1 MMGTDTGS
9 DALETIRDQAVGDAQ
24 TLFVKTQDGSGTP
37 FVFLHGFGGDHEAWT
52 HLANGLAGKA
62 PSLAYD
68 LPGHG
73 RSGAHPARSPEEA
86 AAAVATDLDRRGH
99 ARINLVGHSMGGAIA
114 FLLALNNP
122 HLIRS
127 LFLIAPGG
135 FGSEINQRLLRRFAE
150 ARQED
155 DITIA
160 LEQMVGWSFRLP
172 RMLAPAIAAQRQD
185 LLARGRLLEIVDTL
199 LDGDGQKRLPVGE
212 ISKMPFPVRVI
223 WGTQDRVLPTRQ
235 SHKLPG
241 LAATHVFERVGHMPH
256 MEIPQEI
263 LKILMFELER

>member
-1 MMGTDTGS
+1 MNTDVGHEALFAKERNGT
-9 DALETIRDQAVGDAQ
+9 
-24 TLFVKTQDGSGTP
+24 GTP

-52 HLANGLAGKA
+52 HLTRGLSEKA

-73 RSGAHPARSPEEA
+73 RSGTHPARSPEQAAEA
-86 AAAVATDLDRRGH
+86 IAADLYQRGH
-99 ARINLVGHSMGGAIA
+99 QRINLVGHSMGGAVA
-114 FLLALNNP
+114 FLLALQNP
-122 HLIRS
+122 LLIRS

-135 FGSEINQRLLRRFAE
+135 FGPEINQRLLRRFAE
-150 ARQED
+150 ARKED

-172 RMLAPAIAAQRQD
+172 RMLAPSIATQRED
-185 LLARGRLLEIVDTL
+185 PAARDRLLEIVDTL

-235 SHKLPG
+235 SHRLPG

-256 MEIPQEI
+256 MEIPQEV

>member
-1 MMGTDTGS
+1 MGKDTG
-9 DALETIRDQAVGDAQ
+9 DEALFAK
-24 TLFVKTQDGSGTP
+24 TLNGIGAP

-52 HLANGLAGKA
+52 HLTRGLSDKA

-73 RSGAHPARSPEEA
+73 RSSTHPARSPEEA
-86 AAAVATDLDRRGH
+86 AKAVAADLERRGH
-99 ARINLVGHSMGGAIA
+99 RRINLVGHSMGGAVA
-114 FLLALNNP
+114 FLLALQHP
-122 HLIRS
+122 HLVRS

-135 FGSEINQRLLRRFAE
+135 FGAEINQRLLRRFAQADNE
-150 ARQED
+150 KD
-155 DITIA
+155 VTVA

-172 RMLAPAIAAQRQD
+172 RMLAPSIAVQRED
-185 LLARGRLLEIVDTL
+185 SSARDRLLEIMETL
-199 LDGDGQKRLPVGE
+199 LDGDEQKRLPVGE

-235 SHKLPG
+235 SHRLPG

-256 MEIPQEI
+256 MEIPQEV
-263 LKILMFELER
+263 LKILAFELAR

>member
-1 MMGTDTGS
+1 MGKNEGDE
-9 DALETIRDQAVGDAQ
+9 ALFAK
-24 TLFVKTQDGSGTP
+24 TLNGIGAP

-52 HLANGLAGKA
+52 HLARGLSDRA

-73 RSGAHPARSPEEA
+73 RSGTHPARSPEEA
-86 AAAVATDLDRRGH
+86 AKAVAADLEGRGH
-99 ARINLVGHSMGGAIA
+99 RQINLVGHSMGGAVA
-114 FLLALNNP
+114 FLLALQHP
-122 HLIRS
+122 HLVRS

-135 FGSEINQRLLRRFAE
+135 FGPEINQRLLRRFAQADNE
-150 ARQED
+150 KD
-155 DITIA
+155 VTVA

-172 RMLAPAIAAQRQD
+172 RMLAPSIAAHRTESSACD
-185 LLARGRLLEIVDTL
+185 RLLEILDTL
-199 LDGDGQKRLPVGE
+199 LEGEEQKRLPVGE

-235 SHKLPG
+235 SHRLPG

-263 LKILMFELER
+263 LKILAFELPR

>member
-1 MMGTDTGS
+1 MTDIGAGS
-9 DALETIRDQAVGDAQ
+9 EA
-24 TLFVKTQDGSGTP
+24 LFVKTRDGSGTP

-62 PSLAYD
+62 ASLAYD

-73 RSGAHPARSPEEA
+73 QSGAHPARSPEEA
-86 AAAVATDLDRRGH
+86 AEAIAADLERRRH
-99 ARINLVGHSMGGAIA
+99 ARINLVGHSMGGAVA
-114 FLLALNNP
+114 FLLALNHP
-122 HLIRS
+122 QLIGS

-135 FGSEINQRLLRRFAE
+135 FGPEINHRLLRRFAE
-150 ARQED
+150 ARQEQ
-155 DITIA
+155 DIVVA

-172 RMLAPAIAAQRQD
+172 RMLAPAIAAQRRD
-185 LLARGRLLEIVDTL
+185 PDVRDRLLEIVETML
-199 LDGDGQKRLPVGE
+199 EGDGQKRLPVGE
-212 ISKMPFPVRVI
+212 ISEMPFPVRVI

-235 SHKLPG
+235 SHRLPG

-263 LKILMFELER
+263 LKILMFELEH